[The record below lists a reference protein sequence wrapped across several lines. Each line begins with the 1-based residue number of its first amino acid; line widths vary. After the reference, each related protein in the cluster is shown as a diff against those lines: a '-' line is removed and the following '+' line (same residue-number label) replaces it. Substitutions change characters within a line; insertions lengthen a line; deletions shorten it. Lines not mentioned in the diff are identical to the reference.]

1 MDILQPNEYELARP
15 LFQGMDQ
22 HLAIEAI
29 LNGFVPGT
37 VYLDDRKNPTLA
49 AAWFSHRF
57 HLAAAPGVEVDYP
70 HLNRFFQNEIIPAAV
85 EKKMEG
91 FLIFYSEGVWAEQIP
106 ASVFPE
112 KKIYPGEREYYEIS
126 SVDTGWRRNLPAGF
140 SLCEV
145 DRWLLEDDTIE
156 NLDWLLEET
165 TSERESVGA
174 FLENSFGSAIL
185 YDNMLVAWCLSE
197 YNSGSRC
204 EVGIA
209 TADAY
214 QKRGLGTVVGSAF
227 VEQAIA
233 RGYNQIGWHCWKRN
247 IPSWRTA
254 LRIGYHKTRDYPTY
268 YVPVVEEEN

>member
-1 MDILQPNEYELARP
+1 MNILQPDEYELARP
-15 LFQGMDQ
+15 LFQGMYH

-29 LNGFVPGT
+29 LNGFVPGS
-37 VYLDDRKNPTLA
+37 VYLDDLKNPTLA

-57 HLAAAPGVEVDYP
+57 HLAAAAGVVVDYP
-70 HLNRFFQNEIIPAAV
+70 HLSQFFQNTIFPSAI

-91 FLIFYSEGVWAEQIP
+91 FLIFCSDGDWIKQIP
-106 ASVFPE
+106 TAVFPGR
-112 KKIYPGEREYYEIS
+112 KIYPGEREYYEAS
-126 SVDTGWRRNLPAGF
+126 TVSTAWRSLLPEDF
-140 SLCEV
+140 YLCEV
-145 DRWLLEDDTIE
+145 ERRLLENDTIE

-165 TSERESVGA
+165 TSERPSIEA

-185 YDNMLVAWCLSE
+185 YDSMLIAWCLSE

-227 VEQAIA
+227 IEQANA
-233 RGYNQIGWHCWKRN
+233 KGYNRIGWHCWKRN
-247 IPSWRTA
+247 IPSWKTA
-254 LRIGYHKTRDYPTY
+254 LRIGFHKVRDYPTFY
-268 YVPVVEEEN
+268 IPLVDEEN